1 MSQVP
6 GHFYPNFNMDTI
18 GLISFSFISISV
30 ISEYC
35 NSSSRHSDVENP
47 YFILNSYKIVQQ
59 RYIQNGCIESLYTDC
74 FSYNGNSA
82 SRWKWFLN
90 AHKRTIQ
97 LCQNKEGK

>member
-18 GLISFSFISISV
+18 GLISFISISV

-59 RYIQNGCIESLYTDC
+59 RYIQNGCIESLCIQTV
-74 FSYNGNSA
+74 SAIMVTQLRGENGS
-82 SRWKWFLN
+82 
-90 AHKRTIQ
+90 
-97 LCQNKEGK
+97 